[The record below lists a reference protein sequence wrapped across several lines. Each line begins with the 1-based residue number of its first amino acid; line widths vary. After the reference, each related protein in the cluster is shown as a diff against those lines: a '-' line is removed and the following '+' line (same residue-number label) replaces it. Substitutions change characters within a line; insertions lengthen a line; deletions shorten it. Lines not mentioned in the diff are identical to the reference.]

1 MDVNDICS
9 MSYKILIKEI
19 EDGSKKWKD
28 TYYAWIR
35 SFNILK
41 MTKNLVQSL
50 SNYPDIFHGTRTNNL
65 NIYVEPSKDQ
75 NYQSNPEEKEQT
87 RKCNTPRLQTILQSS
102 SCQNGIVIA

>member
-1 MDVNDICS
+1 MLTIKPHQGGKRIICWELNETL
-9 MSYKILIKEI
+9 MKEI

-50 SNYPDIFHGTRTNNL
+50 SNYPDIFHGTRTNNSK
-65 NIYVEPSKDQ
+65 IYMKP
-75 NYQSNPEEKEQT
+75 
-87 RKCNTPRLQTILQSS
+87 
-102 SCQNGIVIA
+102 